1 MNEFD
6 YTHPKETGKLRECS
20 QCGYLTDIHE
30 EVCAIC
36 GHKLELMD
44 VLDKPRLSAIEME
57 VMLLIAN
64 DICIYD
70 IAEILL
76 IPESEI
82 INHIHRIIDKLKV
95 HTRE

>member
-1 MNEFD
+1 MND
-6 YTHPKETGKLRECS
+6 LDHTHPKETGRLGECP

-30 EVCAIC
+30 AECAIC
-36 GHKLELMD
+36 GHKLELMN
-44 VLDKPRLSAIEME
+44 VSDKPRLSAIEME

>member
-1 MNEFD
+1 
-6 YTHPKETGKLRECS
+6 
-20 QCGYLTDIHE
+20 
-30 EVCAIC
+30 
-36 GHKLELMD
+36 MD